1 MKSRRILTHNE
12 LVGETMAQLKFPF
25 EVRTPETSG
34 SSMTLAHHR
43 LIRMVQITWLKR
55 VLEALISSGYM
66 ARTTRADQAAYEY
79 LP

>member
-1 MKSRRILTHNE
+1 
-12 LVGETMAQLKFPF
+12 
-25 EVRTPETSG
+25 VRPG
-34 SSMTLAHHR
+34 S
-43 LIRMVQITWLKR
+43 LIRFSVVQIGWLKR